1 MIKTCFTSLDSL
13 PAMMTIPQVAMA
25 LNISRTS
32 AYELAH
38 CKNFPAMLIGSRIIV
53 PKDRLVTWID
63 QKISKN
69 ELAE

>member
-1 MIKTCFTSLDSL
+1 MSKICTSIEEL
-13 PAMMTIPQVAMA
+13 PAMLSISLVASA

-53 PKDRLVTWID
+53 PKDRLVAWID
-63 QKISKN
+63 DKLSQN
-69 ELAE
+69 ELAC

>member
-1 MIKTCFTSLDSL
+1 MDKTCFTSLDNL
-13 PAMMTIPQVAMA
+13 PAMLTISQVALA

-53 PKDRLVTWID
+53 PKERLMVWID
-63 QKISKN
+63 NKLSLT
-69 ELAE
+69 ELAV

>member
-1 MIKTCFTSLDSL
+1 MSKICKSIDEL
-13 PAMMTIPQVAMA
+13 PAMLTVTQVASA

-53 PKDRLVTWID
+53 PKDSLVAWINN
-63 QKISKN
+63 KLALN
-69 ELAE
+69 ELAG

>member
-1 MIKTCFTSLDSL
+1 ML
-13 PAMMTIPQVAMA
+13 TISQVALA

-53 PKDRLVTWID
+53 PKERLMVWID
-63 QKISKN
+63 NKLSLN
-69 ELAE
+69 ELAV

>member
-1 MIKTCFTSLDSL
+1 MSKTCFTSLDNL
-13 PAMMTIPQVAMA
+13 PVMLTIPQVALA

-63 QKISKN
+63 DKVNRN
-69 ELAE
+69 ELAV

>member
-1 MIKTCFTSLDSL
+1 MSKTCFTSLDNL
-13 PAMMTIPQVAMA
+13 PAMSTIPQVALA

-53 PKDRLVTWID
+53 PKDRLVNWID
-63 QKISKN
+63 DKINRN
-69 ELAE
+69 ELAV

>member
-1 MIKTCFTSLDSL
+1 MSKMCKSIDEL
-13 PAMMTIPQVAMA
+13 PAMLTISQVALA

-53 PKDRLVTWID
+53 PKDRLVTWIND
-63 QKISKN
+63 KLALN
-69 ELAE
+69 ELAV

>member
-1 MIKTCFTSLDSL
+1 MNQTCKSIEDLPMMLTITQVTS
-13 PAMMTIPQVAMA
+13 A

-53 PKDRLVTWID
+53 PKDRLVTWIND
-63 QKISKN
+63 KLALN
-69 ELAE
+69 ELAG

>member
-1 MIKTCFTSLDSL
+1 MSTIVKSIEDL
-13 PAMMTIPQVAMA
+13 PAMLTVSQVASA

-53 PKDRLVTWID
+53 PKDRLMTWIEDKLD
-63 QKISKN
+63 QN
-69 ELAE
+69 ELAV